1 MKNNPKVFGIGFHK
15 TGTTSLAFALKIL
28 GYNCNRGLSNLRHIW
43 GLESCVELLQEENYK
58 PYLDYIKDFDA
69 TLDNPWY
76 LLYEQLDQAYPGSKF
91 IMTHRHQDKWLSSC
105 AHFFEGTTNPYRE
118 WLYGSSTVVGNEDMH
133 LNVYNSHYNKV
144 QEYFQNRTNDLLIVN
159 WESGDG
165 WSELCQFLEK
175 PMINLPFPHL
185 NKKNSKIWET

>member
-28 GYNCNRGLSNLRHIW
+28 GYNCNRGLDNLKHFW
-43 GLESCVELLQEENYK
+43 GLEYCVELLQEENYK

-76 LLYEQLDQAYPGSKF
+76 LLYEHLDRAFPGSKF

-105 AHFFEGTTNPYRE
+105 THFFKGTTNPYRE
-118 WLYGSSTVVGNEDMH
+118 WLYGSSEVIGNEEKH
-133 LNVYNSHYNKV
+133 LSIYNNHYTKV
-144 QEYFQNRTNDLLIVN
+144 KQYFEHRDKDLLIVN
-159 WESGDG
+159 WENGDG

-185 NKKNSKIWET
+185 NKKNSKIR